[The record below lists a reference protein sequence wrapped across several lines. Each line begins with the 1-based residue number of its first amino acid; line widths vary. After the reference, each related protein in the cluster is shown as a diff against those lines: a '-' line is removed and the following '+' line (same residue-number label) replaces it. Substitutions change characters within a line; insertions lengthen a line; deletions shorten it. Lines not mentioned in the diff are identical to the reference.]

1 MIALYRIACYA
12 AFLATFAYG
21 VAFVEDWRVVPIT
34 IDHGNPTANALW
46 IDLALML
53 AFAVQHSGMA
63 RRRFKAFWTRTVV
76 PPEVERSTYVL
87 VASAM
92 LVATFAWWRPM
103 PGIVWHVPGLQIVSL
118 AGWLIATLAT
128 FLLGHFELFGL
139 RTPRDTAFRTP
150 VLYRVVR
157 HPIYLGFLI
166 AFWATP
172 TMTYGHLLFSTVML
186 VYVVLA
192 IQLEERDLVAVLGDD
207 YRRYRRR
214 VRALVPLPKRR

>member
-12 AFLATFAYG
+12 IFLATFAYG

-103 PGIVWHVPGLQIVSL
+103 PGMQIVSL

-150 VLYRVVR
+150 VLYRLVR

>member
-92 LVATFAWWRPM
+92 LVATFAWLRPT

-150 VLYRVVR
+150 VLYRLVR